1 MKLCHGTEGEV
12 LYCIGGGGGG
22 VVVVI
27 NMVIYDTSIFTLGYW
42 CLLSTTSLTLLTFGN
57 IEFNMCSTS

>member
-1 MKLCHGTEGEV
+1 MRF
-12 LYCIGGGGGG
+12 CIALVVGGGG
-22 VVVVI
+22 VVVI